1 MKPIFAKVLEGL
13 NQELFM
19 TRRFDKPYFS
29 TEFHFHRECQ
39 LNFVIRSQGRRII
52 GDNVDIFESGEIT
65 FLGSDLPHVW
75 HNDKVNTLNNETAA
89 SITLFFDP
97 DKLIAHLSHFFN
109 TIQVENFL
117 QKAKRGIIFKGESK
131 KKLKTLLV
139 KIEQSNGIRK
149 TILLLELL
157 DYMVASKD
165 YTYLSSISYVN
176 TYSAKDNDKID
187 KVFKH
192 IFDNYESDVSL
203 EEVAKIA
210 NMTKQSFCRYFKA
223 RTQKTFVQF
232 VNEVRVSQ
240 ACRLISSEDN
250 QIGNIAYDCGFNSLS
265 NFNKIFK
272 LIKGITPREY
282 KNELLHPIPVDLD

>member
-13 NQELFM
+13 NHELFV
-19 TRRFDKPYFS
+19 TRRFSKPYFS

-39 LNFVIRSQGRRII
+39 LNFVIQSEGRRII
-52 GDNVDIFESGEIT
+52 GDSVDTFESGEVT

-75 HNDKVNTLNNETAA
+75 HNNQVNVKENEAA
-89 SITLFFDP
+89 SSITLFFNP
-97 DKLIAHLSHFFN
+97 DKLVANLSHFFH
-109 TIQVENFL
+109 TSQLESFL
-117 QKAKRGIIFKGESK
+117 QSAQRGLLFHGDSKR
-131 KKLKTLLV
+131 KLKTLVV
-139 KIEQSNGIRK
+139 KIDNSTGIRK
-149 TILLLELL
+149 TILLLELI
-157 DYMVASKD
+157 DHMINSKD
-165 YTYLSSISYVN
+165 YTYLSSTSYIN

-192 IFDNYESDVSL
+192 IFDNYETEVSL
-203 EEVAKIA
+203 AEVAKIA

-240 ACRLISSEDN
+240 ACKLINAEHN

-282 KNELLHPIPVDLD
+282 KHQLIK